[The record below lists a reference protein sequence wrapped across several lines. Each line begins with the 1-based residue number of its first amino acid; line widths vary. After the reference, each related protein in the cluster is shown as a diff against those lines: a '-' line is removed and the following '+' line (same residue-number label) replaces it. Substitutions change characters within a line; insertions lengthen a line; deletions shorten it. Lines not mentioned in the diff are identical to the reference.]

1 MRRPHGFRHAL
12 ALCAAVAVADGSV
25 AETGQRV
32 EAAPEAAGGTPDGG
46 ASGKSVAELGRRID
60 AALEAT
66 GRALD
71 GETARIDEL
80 AGRHLDNTLPDGRPS
95 LAQAAANIHLSA
107 ERIRELGSRKEK
119 HRGHLEGVLAGL
131 RPEIDELAKR
141 LSSTAPPVGE
151 PLPERRERILVQR
164 SLSNLG
170 FEPGRADGVF
180 DERTRGAIRSWQS
193 SQGGKATGWL
203 TREQVGA
210 LVTEGN
216 GEGPEDGG
224 ETGSGPPRE
233 PGPGLD
239 LDRSEWVLVQRG
251 LAHLGFDP
259 GPADGIP
266 GRKTR
271 GAIRSWQSSRGDGA
285 TGFLTREQADALAGL
300 GREEAERRRAEAE
313 RRAREAE
320 ERRRAELRRKPGY
333 RFRDCG
339 GCPEMVVIPAGDFMM
354 GSPTS
359 EEGRHY
365 NEGPAHHVRIARP
378 FAVGVYKVTRG
389 EFARFIGATGHL
401 MGDSCRTYEDGEW
414 KERSGRD
421 WRDPGY
427 EQTDR
432 HPVTCVSWADAQAY
446 AGWLSDETGEGYR
459 LLSESEWEYVARAGT
474 VTARYWVGDER
485 VQCRY
490 ANGGDEAFKRRQ
502 AGWKWRIASCDD
514 GHAWTSPVGS
524 YRGNDFGLRDVL
536 GNVWEWVED
545 CWNGGYHG
553 APRDGRVRVSGDCG
567 LRVFARRLLE
577 QRSEGSP
584 HRQPQQV
591 LLRIP

>member
-1 MRRPHGFRHAL
+1 MGRRLRDFRHAL

-46 ASGKSVAELGRRID
+46 ASGKSVAELGKRID

-71 GETARIDEL
+71 GEAARIGEL
-80 AGRHLDNTLPDGRPS
+80 AGRHLDGTLPDGRPS

-107 ERIRELGSRKEK
+107 ERIRGLASRKEK

-131 RPEIDELAKR
+131 RPDIDELAKR

-193 SQGGKATGWL
+193 SRGDKATGWL

-285 TGFLTREQADALAGL
+285 TGLLTREQADALAGL
-300 GREEAERRRAEAE
+300 GRG
-313 RRAREAE
+313 AREAE
-320 ERRRAELRRKPGY
+320 SRRKPGD
-333 RFRDCG
+333 RFRDCVD
-339 GCPEMVVIPAGDFMM
+339 CPEMVVVPSGGFRM
-354 GSPTS
+354 GSPAS
-359 EEGRHY
+359 EGGRKDAEGSVHR
-365 NEGPAHHVRIARP
+365 VTITRP
-378 FAVGVYKVTRG
+378 FAVGVYEVTRG
-389 EFARFIGATGHL
+389 EFARFVEAAGHR
-401 MGDSCRTYEDGEW
+401 MGDCWTWEDGKW
-414 KERSGRD
+414 KKRSGHD
-421 WRDPGY
+421 WRNPGY
-427 EQTDR
+427 DQTDV
-432 HPVTCVSWADAQAY
+432 HPVVCVNWADAQAY
-446 AGWLSDETGEGYR
+446 VGWLSEKTGEGYR

-474 VTARYWVGDER
+474 VTARYWGDGETG
-485 VQCRY
+485 QCRHG
-490 ANGGDEAFKRRQ
+490 NGADEAIKRWNPALKPKSRLV
-502 AGWKWRIASCDD
+502 SCDD
-514 GHAWTSPVGS
+514 GHVWTAPVGS
-524 YRGNDFGLRDVL
+524 FSP
-536 GNVWEWVED
+536 E
-545 CWNGGYHG
+545 C
-553 APRDGRVRVSGDCG
+553 VRI
-567 LRVFARRLLE
+567 E
-577 QRSEGSP
+577 
-584 HRQPQQV
+584 
-591 LLRIP
+591 